1 MPISAYDVN
10 TYLKSDSSMANIAGK
25 TMSFFPIVATAS
37 PEPPYVVYYYRP
49 GIPDVEAYWSR
60 CDLIR
65 YSIFDS
71 DIDRMYRLS
80 ERFID
85 LLGSGDQIAQP
96 GGLAGNTVRI
106 QSTYMVNSSE
116 SPALEKDGIFRI
128 NLDFKILSVSR

>member
-10 TYLKSDSSMANIAGK
+10 SYLKNDSDVSNIAGK

-49 GIPDVEAYWSR
+49 SIPDVEYYWHR

-80 ERFID
+80 ERFIE

-106 QSTYMVNSSE
+106 QSSYMINSSE
-116 SPALEKDGIFRI
+116 APSLEKDGIFRI

>member
-10 TYLKSDSSMANIAGK
+10 SYLQSDSDMGNIAGK

-37 PEPPYVVYYYRP
+37 PEPPYVVYFYRP
-49 GIPDVEAYWSR
+49 NIRDVEAYWQR
-60 CDLIR
+60 CDLVR

-71 DIDRMYRLS
+71 DIDRMYQLA

-96 GGLAGNTVRI
+96 GGLAGSNVRI
-106 QSTYMVNSSE
+106 QSSYMVNSSE
-116 SPALEKDGIFRI
+116 SPALEKDGIYRI
-128 NLDFKILSVSR
+128 NLDFKIMSVSR

>member
-1 MPISAYDVN
+1 MPISVYDINSYIKNDATMGNV
-10 TYLKSDSSMANIAGK
+10 AGK

-49 GIPDVEAYWSR
+49 GIPDVEAYWQR
-60 CDLIR
+60 CDLVR

-71 DIDRMYRLS
+71 DIDRMYKIS

-85 LLGSGDQIAQP
+85 LLGAGDQIAQSN
-96 GGLAGNTVRI
+96 GVAGNSVRI
-106 QSTYMVNSSE
+106 QSSYMVNSSE